1 MWMFDETF
9 DYIDTDNKP
18 ITVSWNLDGDDV
30 EISTIEWEDEKGK
43 SHYTS
48 DELWEM
54 DSELYETLLEYISE
68 EFLES
73 EDFWLEKNGYDL

>member
-73 EDFWLEKNGYDL
+73 EDFWLTKHGHDL

>member
-18 ITVSWNLDGDDV
+18 ITVSWNLDGDDI

-73 EDFWLEKNGYDL
+73 EDFCLTKHGHDL

>member
-1 MWMFDETF
+1 MFDETF